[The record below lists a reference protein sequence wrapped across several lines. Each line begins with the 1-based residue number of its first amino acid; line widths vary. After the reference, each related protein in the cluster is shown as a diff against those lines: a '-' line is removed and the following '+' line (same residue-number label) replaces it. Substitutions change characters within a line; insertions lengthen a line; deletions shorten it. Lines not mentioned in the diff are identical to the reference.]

1 MTGISESVL
10 FQMNVLKY
18 IDNELF
24 KKKITFKLPNVVRIK
39 MRFKHVN
46 FN

>member
-24 KKKITFKLPNVVRIK
+24 KKKLPLNYL
-39 MRFKHVN
+39 ML
-46 FN
+46 